1 MAQWIR
7 LKSYFWNQSA
17 KKNSLISKILNDK
30 WLKDL
35 LSGGGIVLVFKVLGA
50 LSGYLFAFIVG
61 KSLGAESFGTY
72 ELAFTVLMILGT
84 FGRLGLDG
92 ALVRFLAE
100 WQTTGEHGKIL
111 SLYKQVILHGTIIS
125 VSLGVVLFFL
135 SPWLGSFYGGETTI
149 ISFKYVTLALP
160 FYMFLTLNLEAIR
173 GFKKMIAFS
182 IFQNGSVL
190 LLASAILFIGSH
202 FDIPTLELPMAAF
215 TFALMVVSVISGL
228 SYFRIQSREL
238 KSSHPTKVEMSR
250 IYKVALPMLVSGALF
265 YIISWTDVLM
275 IGYFENE
282 KAVGVYRIAFK
293 IATLITF
300 TQFAINSFVAPSIS
314 ELNANKANGAF
325 RRLLRQVGVINFWM
339 ATPPA
344 LVIFIFPDFMLSL
357 FGPEYASA
365 MVVLKILAVGQLL
378 NALCGPVLYIL
389 NMTGKEKDS
398 QKIMFVVTF
407 INIFLN
413 AILIPIYGIEG
424 AAWATSISM
433 IAWNI
438 SAVYFVV
445 KYYEVWPV
453 SFLDKIFY
461 RGEKG

>member
-1 MAQWIR
+1 M
-7 LKSYFWNQSA
+7 
-17 KKNSLISKILNDK
+17 
-30 WLKDL
+30 

-50 LSGYLFAFIVG
+50 LSGYLFAYIVG
-61 KSLGAESFGTY
+61 KWLGAESFGTY
-72 ELAFTVLMILGT
+72 ELAFTMLMILGT

-100 WQTTGEHGKIL
+100 WQTTGEHGKIV
-111 SLYKQVILHGTIIS
+111 SLYKQVIIHGTLIS
-125 VSLGVVLFFL
+125 VSLSIVLYFL
-135 SPWLGSFYGGETTI
+135 SPWLGRLYGGETLIT
-149 ISFKYVTLALP
+149 SFRYVTLALP

-173 GFKKMIAFS
+173 GFKKMVAFS

-190 LLASAILFIGSH
+190 LLASALLFLGSH
-202 FDIPTLELPMAAF
+202 FEIPALQLPMASF
-215 TFALMVVSVISGL
+215 TGALILVSLISGI
-228 SYFRIQSREL
+228 SYVRIQKAEL
-238 KSSHPTKVEMSR
+238 ESSLPTKVEMSK

-282 KAVGVYRIAFK
+282 KAVGIYRIAFK

-314 ELNANKANGAF
+314 ELNANKANGTF
-325 RRLLRQVGVINFWM
+325 RRLLRQVGIINFWM

-344 LVIFIFPDFMLSL
+344 IIIFLFPEFMLNL
-357 FGPEYASA
+357 FGNEYASA
-365 MVVLKILAVGQLL
+365 LNVLKILAVGQLL

-389 NMTGKEKDS
+389 NMTGKERDS
-398 QKIMFVVTF
+398 QKIMLVVTI
-407 INIFLN
+407 INMVLN
-413 AILIPIYGIEG
+413 ALLIPVYGIEG

-433 IAWNI
+433 VAWNI
-438 SAVYFVV
+438 SAVYYVV
-445 KYYEVWPV
+445 KYYSVWPV

-461 RGEKG
+461 GGEKG